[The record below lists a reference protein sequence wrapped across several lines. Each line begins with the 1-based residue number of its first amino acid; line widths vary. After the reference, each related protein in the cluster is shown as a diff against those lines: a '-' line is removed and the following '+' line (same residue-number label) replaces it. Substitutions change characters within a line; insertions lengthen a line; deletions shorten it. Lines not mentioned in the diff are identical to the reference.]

1 MQGALGDKIVWY
13 DTLLMEREAERRKLT
28 KALWVESKVGA
39 DKKSR
44 ERARQTLQ
52 DLAESQPGLLTQGG
66 GWGGPPGPLAL
77 SLCPPYATWPNDYYP
92 LHIECVYGLMEAA
105 YRRPRV

>member
-1 MQGALGDKIVWY
+1 MQGALGDKIVLY

-39 DKKSR
+39 DKKNR
-44 ERARQTLQ
+44 ERTRQALQ

-66 GWGGPPGPLAL
+66 WGGHPVPLRFHCAPLTQPGLTITVRFIL
-77 SLCPPYATWPNDYYP
+77 N
-92 LHIECVYGLMEAA
+92 VYT
-105 YRRPRV
+105 V